1 MKFIA
6 FHSMYLLWSSLLLR
20 SSCSLFD
27 SHLCLLPS
35 SSPSLLPS
43 SSLPSAAGPTC
54 QLYSGSLCYG
64 YGSIGMDQI
73 YINTSVA
80 TQDAYEAEMN
90 EFRTT
95 IGNFSPQCQEV
106 FLEFMCVATFPS
118 CDLSHVEPRPH
129 KVCFV
134 LNGPRLSFHLL
145 CRFFHPPSPCLS
157 PSLTFAL
164 SLSLSL
170 PSFPLH
176 YSLPASLPPSLPP
189 SLPLLTPLP
198 PLLPPS
204 LPPSLSLS
212 FFLKVCRSYCE
223 RVHEICEE
231 DLNNLFSFSNLLRID
246 PLVIPDCSTLPEAN
260 GGDTPECYTPVSS
273 PNVTEDCK
281 SFD

>member
-1 MKFIA
+1 MKFIV
-6 FHSMYLLWSSLLLR
+6 FHSMYLLWSCLLLHFP
-20 SSCSLFD
+20 CSLFD

-35 SSPSLLPS
+35 SSLPPPSLLPSPSPLPPPSPLPS

-106 FLEFMCVATFPS
+106 FLEFMCITTFSS

-145 CRFFHPPSPCLS
+145 CRFFHPLSPCLS

-164 SLSLSL
+164 SLSVPSLLPPSLLPPRL
-170 PSFPLH
+170 PS
-176 YSLPASLPPSLPP
+176 SLPPSLPP
-189 SLPLLTPLP
+189 SLSSPPFLRYSLL
-198 PLLPPS
+198 
-204 LPPSLSLS
+204 PSLSLS
-212 FFLKVCRSYCE
+212 L
-223 RVHEICEE
+223 
-231 DLNNLFSFSNLLRID
+231 LFSQGLSQLL
-246 PLVIPDCSTLPEAN
+246 
-260 GGDTPECYTPVSS
+260 
-273 PNVTEDCK
+273 
-281 SFD
+281 